1 MQASYKAHLPS
12 VMLLCLSGF
21 SSMVFLSAGFLMGV
35 AGIIEFIT
43 GEVEMSGSTLML
55 AAGSIF
61 LGFLLLPAVYYS
73 LMHIMDKPAREIP
86 FHRVPTSAIAAIWV
100 VFALSTVILAEVGS
114 MAPLSIP
121 LNLATLV
128 LPVWVFIRIG
138 LRDLDAGSNERR
150 WGTFTVGLTL
160 VPILIGIAEVIVI
173 LIAGTGIILWVVL
186 NPQLINSLESLSM
199 RLMYSSNPDTI
210 TRILAPYIF
219 NPTMMVAVLVFFS
232 LLIPIIEEL
241 IKPLGVWLSPN
252 KTISPSQ
259 GFALGVLG
267 GAAYALVESLGV
279 SPGFSGTGN
288 LLSIIRAGT
297 DLLHITT
304 AGLMGWALVSAWRE
318 RKYIQLGI
326 TYLVVILIHGLWNA
340 MALSSAAQIAVE
352 YISNPSPWLINMP
365 IVASMGLVI
374 LSIVNLLILIMANR
388 KINRNLAV

>member
-252 KTISPSQ
+252 KIVSPSQ

-374 LSIVNLLILIMANR
+374 LSIVNLIILIMANR

>member
-138 LRDLDAGSNERR
+138 LRGLDAGSNERR

>member
-252 KTISPSQ
+252 KIVSPSQ

>member
-138 LRDLDAGSNERR
+138 LRGLDAGSNERR

-252 KTISPSQ
+252 KIVSPSQ